1 MVMLQL
7 PYKKSARRLNRFPG
21 WLQMVLPLPSIPL
34 LLRIT
39 VPEKKTES
47 MPDIGPLWKSYFRG
61 VFSAPYFW
69 YAFRLRFLRFSSQN
83 LMLFRWESATWWSL
97 VFLNY
102 LAAWR
107 LHLRCILWLW
117 QDNAAFHYRNYF
129 ESASNPDALAMTATP
144 LALSGIWWSISITSI
159 LKGLILF
166 IWFQITIK
174 KK

>member
-47 MPDIGPLWKSYFRG
+47 MPDIGPLWKSYFHG

-83 LMLFRWESATWWSL
+83 LMLSRWESATWWSL

-107 LHLRCILWLW
+107 LQPPVHFVVMAGQCRLPLPELLWIC
-117 QDNAAFHYRNYF
+117 F
-129 ESASNPDALAMTATP
+129 ESRWHLHWLQRHWHLAE
-144 LALSGIWWSISITSI
+144 SGGAFPS
-159 LKGLILF
+159 LLF
-166 IWFQITIK
+166 
-174 KK
+174 